1 MSGLSKYIL
10 IGLVIFGSL
19 IFLYFFIVLISMF
32 SLFGGFD
39 KAYSVEELK
48 NEYSENEEKID
59 EVIQYFNKIKPQDKI
74 VKIEFKDDNILE
86 RLSII
91 PKDKNQSSD
100 QLWNVSVSDV
110 AKSQLM
116 KSLNWSEDDIKSLK
130 EKLDRADCISVED
143 GEPMK
148 IGFKRS
154 GLGMYSFN
162 IFQKKETERSI
173 YNDGCQYILVNN
185 KLALEYGGGAV
196 GPQCFPGNKK

>member
-10 IGLVIFGSL
+10 IGLAIFGGL

-48 NEYSENEEKID
+48 NEYSEKEEKID
-59 EVIQYFNKIKPQDKI
+59 ELIQYFNKIKPQDKI

-116 KSLNWSEDDIKSLK
+116 KTLNWSEDDIKSLK

-185 KLALEYGGGAV
+185 KLGLEYGGGAV